1 MFSSFPLMWSFTNGS
16 LWDWCRLLWMS
27 AATLFL
33 CIFQLFFSAEKLLD
47 LTEFFLSMPLLR
59 ESTKWFKRIIP
70 MIDGVRSLDGQTW
83 GRRFVFLYN
92 LSSSMMD
99 DDDVN
104 FKWKL
109 ANLREWDLYFMNPL
123 LWHRNCPLQCIV
135 TRNPTFFNSRQHFLM
150 GGNIYD

>member
-135 TRNPTFFNSRQHFLM
+135 IVTRNPTFLIV
-150 GGNIYD
+150 GNIF

>member
-1 MFSSFPLMWSFTNGS
+1 MGKLEGG
-16 LWDWCRLLWMS
+16 D
-27 AATLFL
+27 LF
-33 CIFQLFFSAEKLLD
+33 
-47 LTEFFLSMPLLR
+47 
-59 ESTKWFKRIIP
+59 
-70 MIDGVRSLDGQTW
+70 
-83 GRRFVFLYN
+83 FLYN

-135 TRNPTFFNSRQHFLM
+135 TRNATFLNSRQHFLV
-150 GGNIYD
+150 GGNIF